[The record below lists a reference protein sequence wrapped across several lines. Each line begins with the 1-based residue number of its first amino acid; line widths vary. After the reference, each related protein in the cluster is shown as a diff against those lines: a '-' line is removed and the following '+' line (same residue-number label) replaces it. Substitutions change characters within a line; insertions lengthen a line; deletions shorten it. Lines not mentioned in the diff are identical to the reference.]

1 MLFQH
6 YLNEHIYKHLT
17 IKFSNLRNVRTVL
30 KKFKNCKINI
40 IWSKERLLWLGPHV
54 MNEFK
59 KIINDKKVNLIAEV
73 GENIGLALA
82 LIELKVQ
89 NISFSESLNKTL
101 KNKIESLAS
110 TKGTEVLITE
120 KFIEIKKT
128 DDLI

>member
-1 MLFQH
+1 M
-6 YLNEHIYKHLT
+6 NIYEHLT

-30 KKFKNCKINI
+30 KKFKNYKINI
-40 IWSKERLLWLGPHV
+40 IWSKESLLWLGPHV

-73 GENIGLALA
+73 GENVGLALA

-89 NISFSESLNKTL
+89 NISVSDSLNKTL
-101 KNKIESLAS
+101 KDKIKSLAS
-110 TKGTEVLITE
+110 TKGTKVLITE
-120 KFIEIKKT
+120 KFIEIKNT

>member
-1 MLFQH
+1 M
-6 YLNEHIYKHLT
+6 NIYEHLT

-30 KKFKNCKINI
+30 KKFKNYKINI
-40 IWSKERLLWLGPHV
+40 IWSKESLLWLGPHV

-59 KIINDKKVNLIAEV
+59 EIINDKKVNLIAEV
-73 GENIGLALA
+73 GENVGLALA

-89 NISFSESLNKTL
+89 NITVSESLNKTL
-101 KNKIESLAS
+101 KDKIESLAS

-120 KFIEIKKT
+120 KFIEIKNT

>member
-1 MLFQH
+1 MK
-6 YLNEHIYKHLT
+6 IYEHLT
-17 IKFSNLRNVRTVL
+17 IKFSNLENVQTVL
-30 KKFKNCKINI
+30 KKFKNCQINI
-40 IWSKERLLWLGPHV
+40 IWSKECLLWLGPHV

-73 GENIGLALA
+73 GENLGLALA

-89 NISFSESLNKTL
+89 NISVSESLNKTL
-101 KNKIESLAS
+101 KDKIESLAS

-120 KFIEIKKT
+120 KFIEIKNT

>member
-1 MLFQH
+1 MK
-6 YLNEHIYKHLT
+6 IYEHLT
-17 IKFSNLRNVRTVL
+17 IKFSNLENVQTVL
-30 KKFKNCKINI
+30 KKFKNCQINI
-40 IWSKERLLWLGPHV
+40 IWSKKCLLWLGPHV

-73 GENIGLALA
+73 GKNLGLALA

-89 NISFSESLNKTL
+89 NISVSESLNKTL
-101 KNKIESLAS
+101 KDKIKSLAS

-120 KFIEIKKT
+120 KFIEIKNT

>member
-1 MLFQH
+1 M
-6 YLNEHIYKHLT
+6 NIYEHLT
-17 IKFSNLRNVRTVL
+17 IKFSNLENVQTVL
-30 KKFKNCKINI
+30 KKFKNCQINI
-40 IWSKERLLWLGPHV
+40 IWSKECLLWLGPHV

-73 GENIGLALA
+73 GKNLGLALA

-89 NISFSESLNKTL
+89 NISVSESLNKTL
-101 KNKIESLAS
+101 KDKIKSLAS

-120 KFIEIKKT
+120 KFIEIKNT